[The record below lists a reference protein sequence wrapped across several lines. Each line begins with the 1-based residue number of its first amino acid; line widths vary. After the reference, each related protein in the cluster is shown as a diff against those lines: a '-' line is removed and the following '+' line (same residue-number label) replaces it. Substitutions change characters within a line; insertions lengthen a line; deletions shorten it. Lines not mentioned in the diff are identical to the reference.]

1 MERIRQIRVEGRT
14 ARPGNNQMQERR
26 AGPQKLHALF
36 GLGTWEGGC
45 WYHSLTQGIQEEHQL
60 RGGEGRKYVPLWT
73 CNTGKW
79 RCQHW
84 TEGPGDENLEGLYFQ
99 LKLRRRQEP
108 QKHKQGES

>member
-26 AGPQKLHALF
+26 AGPQKLDALF

-60 RGGEGRKYVPLWT
+60 RGGGGQKMSHFGPATQASGDVS
-73 CNTGKW
+73 TGQKV
-79 RCQHW
+79 
-84 TEGPGDENLEGLYFQ
+84 LEM
-99 LKLRRRQEP
+99 KI
-108 QKHKQGES
+108 